1 MSTFLVMSMHET
13 GFSCADMRCRTCL
26 YPCQQSLI
34 CSLAR
39 APSPQMGMALGL
51 GVGGLGGFQIPM
63 QSAHSCMSWAL
74 PFSRSLLRYGFLTT
88 WARDN
93 SICS

>member
-13 GFSCADMRCRTCL
+13 GFFCADMQGRTCL
-26 YPCQQSLI
+26 YPCQQSST

-51 GVGGLGGFQIPM
+51 GVGGLDGFQIPM
-63 QSAHSCMSWAL
+63 QSAHSCIRTVL
-74 PFSRSLLRYGFLTT
+74 PSSRSILRYGFLIT